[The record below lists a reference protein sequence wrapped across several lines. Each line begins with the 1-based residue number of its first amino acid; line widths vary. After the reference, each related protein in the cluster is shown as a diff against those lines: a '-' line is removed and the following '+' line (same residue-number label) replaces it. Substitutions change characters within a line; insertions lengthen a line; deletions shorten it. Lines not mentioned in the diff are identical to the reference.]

1 MPTEIGDVWRR
12 EAPHVLA
19 ALLRSLAGV
28 VGLVCLYVLAQMLAL
43 TAQERRRTIAV
54 LQTVGAGRRHVA
66 AVLAGSAL
74 LVATLGAACGIVLE
88 RFVVGPAAASLAASY
103 VSLPLVAGAAD
114 AALVTGG
121 LVALAV
127 LAAAWVGGSAARRP
141 IVVGLRED

>member
-1 MPTEIGDVWRR
+1 VTVQNGGFLD
-12 EAPHVLA
+12 VLA

-54 LQTVGAGRRHVA
+54 LQTFGAGRRHVA

-114 AALVTGG
+114 PRS
-121 LVALAV
+121 
-127 LAAAWVGGSAARRP
+127 GSAARRP